1 MRPRNRFVRSIIS
14 VVAGT
19 GLLVSAAALSGAAT
33 GSATGSRVAVARP
46 ANAAA
51 APSLRLP
58 DLVADAPSSP
68 LLESYVDAAGARLLL
83 RFHGY
88 VHNAGSGPLEIRAS
102 QPDGARMT
110 TVHQRAYDET
120 GAHVDLSGD
129 PAPTVLFE
137 PNDSHDH
144 WHLRSAARYS
154 LWDERRTREVAP
166 AMKAGFCLLD
176 SQRMDAWAPASAA
189 YTSANIAFCQQGLP
203 FASSVTMGISSGWR
217 DVYGRSLAYQ
227 WVDVSD
233 VAPGSYWLSSEVDPD
248 GVVIESQETNAR
260 AFASTASIVPGY
272 RARSFKQRVD
282 PLLLTPARINLQV
295 DRYGDAGTL
304 EFRIDEAPRV
314 GRLDQPVGRWFRAS
328 SVSYTAPWGYQG
340 QDFFRFSAR
349 SAESPFPRTP
359 LVATASLG
367 VRTAP
372 VAQPSAR
379 SSRSARTQTSEPQ
392 ATATPRR
399 APSLA
404 AREPTLGDGSVA
416 IPQVHVDGSDILLRT
431 VATHPGIVHLRA
443 TAMGAIL
450 GECRVRA
457 PAGQIVTCLLADAAA
472 LSAGTVTAVSELR
485 AMSGRILGRAATGAD
500 AAPEPGEHHH

>member
-1 MRPRNRFVRSIIS
+1 MRPRNRFGRTITS

-19 GLLVSAAALSGAAT
+19 GLLVSAAALSSAAT
-33 GSATGSRVAVARP
+33 GSWVAAAGP
-46 ANAAA
+46 ANAEA
-51 APSLRLP
+51 APSLLLP

-68 LLESYVDAAGARLLL
+68 VLESYVDAAGARLLL

-88 VHNAGSGPLEIRAS
+88 VHNAGSGPLELRAS
-102 QPDGARMT
+102 QPEGARMT

-120 GAHVDLSGD
+120 GGHVDLSGD
-129 PAPTVLFE
+129 PTPTVLFE

-154 LWDERRTREVAP
+154 LWNQGRTREVAP
-166 AMKAGFCLLD
+166 AMKVGFCLLD
-176 SQRMDAWAPASAA
+176 SQRMDAWAPSTAA
-189 YTSANIAFCQQGLP
+189 YTHSGIAFCQQGLP
-203 FASSVTMGISSGWR
+203 GANSVTMGISPGWR

-233 VAPGSYWLSSEVDPD
+233 VEPGSYWLSSEVDPE

-282 PLLLTPARINLQV
+282 PLLLTPVRISLQV

-340 QDFFRFSAR
+340 QDSFRFSAR

-359 LVATASLG
+359 LVAIASLG

-372 VAQPSAR
+372 VAQLSAR
-379 SSRSARTQTSEPQ
+379 SSQSLRTATSEPQ
-392 ATATPRR
+392 ATAAPRR

-404 AREPTLGDGSVA
+404 VREPILGGGTVA
-416 IPQVHVDGSDILLRT
+416 IPQVHVDGSDVLLRT
-431 VATHPGIVHLRA
+431 VATHPGIVNLRA
-443 TAMGAIL
+443 TALGSIL

-457 PAGQIVTCLLADAAA
+457 PAGQTVTCLLADA
-472 LSAGTVTAVSELR
+472 GTVPLGTVKAVAELR
-485 AMSGRILGRAATGAD
+485 AVSGRILGRAAT
-500 AAPEPGEHHH
+500 AAGTAHEPGGHHH

>member
-1 MRPRNRFVRSIIS
+1 MRRRSPLRRT
-14 VVAGT
+14 VVSIAAGT
-19 GLLVSAAALSGAAT
+19 GLLVPAAALSTTAT
-33 GSATGSRVAVARP
+33 GPQPATAAPATAVV
-46 ANAAA
+46 
-51 APSLRLP
+51 APSLLLP

-68 LLESYVDAAGARLLL
+68 LLESYVDALGARLLL

-88 VHNAGSGPLEIRAS
+88 VHNAGAGSLELRAS

-110 TVHQRAYDET
+110 SVHQRVFDEA
-120 GAHVDLSGD
+120 GGHVDLIGD

-144 WHLRSAARYS
+144 WHLRSAARYA

-176 SQRMDAWAPASAA
+176 SQRMNAWAPTTVA
-189 YTSANIAFCQQGLP
+189 YTSAGIAFCQQGLP
-203 FASSVTMGISSGWR
+203 SAASVTMGISAGWR

-233 VAPGSYWLSSEVDPD
+233 VAPGSYWLSNEVDPE
-248 GVVIESQETNAR
+248 GVVIESQEANAR
-260 AFASTASIVPGY
+260 AFASAASIVPGY

-282 PLLLTPARINLQV
+282 PLPLLPVRINLPV

-304 EFRIDEAPRV
+304 ELRIDEAPRV
-314 GRLDQPVGRWFRAS
+314 GRLDRPVGRWFRAS

-359 LVATASLG
+359 VTAVASVG

-379 SSRSARTQTSEPQ
+379 SSRSRPWE
-392 ATATPRR
+392 TATPRR

-404 AREPTLGDGSVA
+404 QREPTGGDGPVA
-416 IPQVHVDGSDILLRT
+416 TPQIQADGSDILLRT
-431 VATHPGIVHLRA
+431 VATRPGIVQLRA
-443 TAMGAIL
+443 TSAGGVL
-450 GECRVRA
+450 GQCRVQA
-457 PAGQIVTCLLADAAA
+457 PAGHIVTCLLADAGAEA
-472 LSAGTVTAVSELR
+472 AGTVAAVAELL
-485 AMSGRILGRAATGAD
+485 AANGRTVGRAVTGPG
-500 AAPEPGEHHH
+500 AANEPAGHLHGP

>member
-1 MRPRNRFVRSIIS
+1 MRRRSPLRRT
-14 VVAGT
+14 VVSIAAGT
-19 GLLVSAAALSGAAT
+19 ALLVPAAALSTTAT
-33 GSATGSRVAVARP
+33 GPQPATAAPATAVV
-46 ANAAA
+46 
-51 APSLRLP
+51 APSLLLP

-68 LLESYVDAAGARLLL
+68 LLESYVDELGARLLL

-88 VHNAGSGPLEIRAS
+88 VHNAGAGSLELRAS

-110 TVHQRAYDET
+110 SVHQRVFDEA
-120 GAHVDLSGD
+120 GGHVDLIGD

-144 WHLRSAARYS
+144 WHLRSAARYA

-176 SQRMDAWAPASAA
+176 SQRMNAWAPATAA
-189 YTSANIAFCQQGLP
+189 YTSAGIAFCQQGLP
-203 FASSVTMGISSGWR
+203 SAASVTMGISAGWR

-233 VAPGSYWLSSEVDPD
+233 VAPGSYWLSSEVDPE
-248 GVVIESQETNAR
+248 GVVIESQEANAR
-260 AFASTASIVPGY
+260 AFASAASIVPGY

-282 PLLLTPARINLQV
+282 PLPLLPVRINLPV

-304 EFRIDEAPRV
+304 ELRIDEAPRV

-328 SVSYTAPWGYQG
+328 SVSYTAPLGYQG

-359 LVATASLG
+359 VLATASVG

-379 SSRSARTQTSEPQ
+379 SSRSRPWE
-392 ATATPRR
+392 TATPRR

-404 AREPTLGDGSVA
+404 QREPTGGDGPVST
-416 IPQVHVDGSDILLRT
+416 PQIHVDGSDILLRT
-431 VATHPGIVHLRA
+431 VATRPGIVHLRA
-443 TAMGAIL
+443 ISAGGVL
-450 GECRVRA
+450 GQCRVRA
-457 PAGQIVTCLLADAAA
+457 PAGHIVTCLLADAGAEA
-472 LSAGTVTAVSELR
+472 AGTVSAVAELL
-485 AMSGRILGRAATGAD
+485 AANGRTLGRAVTGPG
-500 AAPEPGEHHH
+500 AANEPAGHLHGP